1 MAEFHRSRLESLKGH
16 YDRISHPACSWEEVR
31 RRLLNE
37 EQQYLTRIVRMKIRG
52 VFFGFDLNGDP
63 LVADGGVEPAMLGE
77 NYGLSRLATFD
88 EGYEMFNDEGELE
101 MFENFSGIRHSEGSF
116 ATWLESGMEPEKVYV
131 DWMKGK
137 VPMARIA
144 GGVPV
149 QVSNENPSFVSDTF
163 PAKFASPYLG
173 TRRLLRIKDF

>member
-16 YDRISHPACSWEEVR
+16 YDRISHPARSWEEVQ

-52 VFFGFDLNGDP
+52 VFFGFDRNGDP
-63 LVADGGVEPAMLGE
+63 LVADGGVEPSMLGE
-77 NYGLSRLATFD
+77 TYKESRIATFD
-88 EGYEMFNDEGELE
+88 EGYEMFDDESELG
-101 MFENFSGIRHSEGSF
+101 MFEDFSGIRHSENTY

-144 GGVPV
+144 GKVPV
-149 QVSNENPSFVSDTF
+149 QIGDEDPCFITGSFPS
-163 PAKFASPYLG
+163 KYASPYVG